1 MIDQTLRVGVQ
12 RGLEGGGGRKRERI
26 NPIQSD
32 RGVKRR
38 CATCFLLDFVDS
50 RIQYMALFISITVCI
65 VILALI
71 LLFCYVR

>member
-1 MIDQTLRVGVQ
+1 MIDHTLQV
-12 RGLEGGGGRKRERI
+12 GGGTEGVRGRR
-26 NPIQSD
+26 
-32 RGVKRR
+32 RGQKMRKNEMKY
-38 CATCFLLDFVDS
+38 ATYFLLDFVDS

>member
-1 MIDQTLRVGVQ
+1 M
-12 RGLEGGGGRKRERI
+12 RKNEMKY
-26 NPIQSD
+26 S
-32 RGVKRR
+32 
-38 CATCFLLDFVDS
+38 TYFLLDFVDG